1 MLESF
6 WVRDTVWSMPAHVVE
21 DRSGDTAMRIGSGLC
36 VLPKSSAFEPQQRS
50 DAPESI
56 LACHHD
62 ILSLEFVV
70 MLAMV
75 GCTES
80 RPDCSVMSE
89 DVAEVSSHN

>member
-6 WVRDTVWSMPAHVVE
+6 WVRDTVWSMPAHAVE
-21 DRSGDTAMRIGSGLC
+21 DRSGDTAMRIGSELR
-36 VLPKSSAFEPQQRS
+36 VLSKCSAFEPQQS
-50 DAPESI
+50 EAPESI

-62 ILSLEFVV
+62 ILSVEFVV

-89 DVAEVSSHN
+89 DVAEVSSQS